1 MKRLIIILALVI
13 FSCSKSDD
21 SESNYESDV
30 VSRVTLEFLRGS
42 DRNYETITWNNGE
55 IPPTI
60 NLIENDVYKLRL
72 EFYSATDLDITDR
85 LDEYF
90 VFFES
95 SGFSD
100 LSIESSFDD
109 FFDSNDI
116 GINLITQWNTGSPES
131 GNVKISLI
139 YLPTSKTGTTRS
151 SLGGETLFE
160 LTFPTVVN

>member
-30 VSRVTLEFLRGS
+30 ISRFTLELS
-42 DRNYETITWNNGE
+42 TDSAPYEMTTWNNGDA
-55 IPPTI
+55 PPTI
-60 NLIENDVYKLRL
+60 NVIADEINKVRI
-72 EFYSATDLDITDR
+72 EFYSASDLDIKDR

-90 VFFES
+90 VFFEL

-100 LSIESSFDD
+100 LSIKSSFDD
-109 FFDSNDI
+109 YFDSNDI
-116 GINLITQWNTGSPES
+116 GTNLITQWYAGSPES